1 MQAMAAV
8 DTERVWADLHDNI
21 RAFVGRRV
29 RQPADADDVVQR
41 VFLQVHRSLPTLRDT
56 DRLHAWIY
64 QLTRRAIVDHYRT
77 PAHRRE
83 VTAGTAADVAPD
95 AAMGHDDPEDEAS
108 AVRELSRCLMPLV
121 ADLPAADQ
129 EALRLVDVEDVSQG
143 DAARRL
149 GLSVSGMKSRVQRAR
164 RRLRDVV
171 DDCCRVELDRRGS
184 PLAVTPRDGGCTGC
198 D

>member
-1 MQAMAAV
+1 MLAMAGV
-8 DTERVWADLHDNI
+8 DTERVWADLHDSI

-29 RQPADADDVVQR
+29 RQPADAEDVVQR

-95 AAMGHDDPEDEAS
+95 APMRDDDPEDEAS

-129 EALRLVDVEDVSQG
+129 EALRLVDVEDVSHS

-164 RRLRDVV
+164 RRLREVV
-171 DDCCRVELDRRGS
+171 DACCRVELDRRGS

-198 D
+198 G